1 MADSDDVKTATDQLQ
16 ATYENLRQCAANI
29 SGLLQAGE
37 ATCDEVQ
44 AYNLWALATYNAQV
58 GLIQTIKAAGE
69 GQGMPDAPDYPTLF
83 AWLGQ
88 SGESAIN
95 IDCSGQASSLSGA
108 LGKALAGPT
117 ASSTKL
123 SLKQIQII
131 TTDQHLM
138 NPENSPSFAQL
149 IAAQNAAAPKQA
161 GLGIGFAIVI
171 LIAVLSISVTVSIV
185 AILSYLKSSNLEKA
199 ATARTQAQSQAF
211 ATFTAA
217 RLQCLQACTGGG
229 GSQADCTAS
238 CDQLIAAP
246 TIDNPPG
253 ATGKWGFLQYLGLTV
268 VLGGA
273 AYVGWHLYERKMSGQ
288 PLFPGLQKLLPAGH
302 HESEA

>member
-58 GLIQTIKAAGE
+58 GILQTIKASGE
-69 GQGMPDAPDYPTLF
+69 GQGLPDAPDYPTLF

-88 SGESAIN
+88 SGENAIN
-95 IDCSGQASSLSGA
+95 IDCSGQATSLSGA
-108 LGKALAGPT
+108 LGRALAGPT
-117 ASSTKL
+117 PNSTKL

-138 NPENSPSFAQL
+138 NPQNSPSFAQL
-149 IAAQNAAAPKQA
+149 LAAQDAVAAKQK
-161 GLGIGFAIVI
+161 GLGIGIAIVI
-171 LIAVLSISVTVSIV
+171 LIAVLSITISISIV
-185 AILSYLKSSNLEKA
+185 ALLNYLKASNLQKDT
-199 ATARTQAQSQAF
+199 TARTQLQSQAF

-217 RLQCLQACTGGG
+217 RLQCLQGCVQGGT
-229 GSQADCTAS
+229 SQADCAAS
-238 CDQLIAAP
+238 CAQLIQAPDIGAAP
-246 TIDNPPG
+246 G
-253 ATGKWGFLQYLGLTV
+253 AAGKWGFLQYLGLTV
-268 VLGGA
+268 VVGGA
-273 AYVGWHLYERKMSGQ
+273 AYVGWRIYERKQTGE

-302 HESEA
+302 ESEA